1 MFVFLESIL
10 DQPLSY
16 FDTATLIALRKGRS
30 KQRGRRWDSVMARH
44 YAEKADRS
52 PDEGF
57 DHETSPPEGE
67 RDEAQNMNGSC
78 LHGRMDLS
86 TRSAISL

>member
-1 MFVFLESIL
+1 
-10 DQPLSY
+10 
-16 FDTATLIALRKGRS
+16 
-30 KQRGRRWDSVMARH
+30 MARH

-86 TRSAISL
+86 TRSAISI